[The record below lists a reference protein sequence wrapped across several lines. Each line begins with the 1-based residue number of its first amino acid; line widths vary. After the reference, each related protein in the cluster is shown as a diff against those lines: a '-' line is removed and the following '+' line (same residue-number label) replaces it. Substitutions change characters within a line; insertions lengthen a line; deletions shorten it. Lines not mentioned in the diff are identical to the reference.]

1 MKYDYIFKTDYNP
14 WTNKE
19 FTPIKVLDMALL
31 IMVTLLTVSS
41 FFSTCRCFLRGGRS
55 SSGDLPHLS
64 LACGWP
70 LGANGSLLCE
80 WRRLQGLR
88 VEDPSGARK
97 GSRTDVG
104 SGPGQPAWADRP
116 RPIPARFGRPW
127 VLRWLCTLPLP
138 FACFWRC
145 HPRVQDGGSP
155 CMKFGLLHFNPW
167 GCSFVALRSL
177 PPLEVISSS
186 SWTGTRLREC
196 SFELVR
202 ICPLCPCFPT

>member
-31 IMVTLLTVSS
+31 IMVTLPTVSS

-116 RPIPARFGRPW
+116 RPIPARFGRPFAP
-127 VLRWLCTLPLP
+127 VGPQVIMHFAPSICMFLAMSSSRPRWRFSVHEVRSSTLQSLGV
-138 FACFWRC
+138 F
-145 HPRVQDGGSP
+145 
-155 CMKFGLLHFNPW
+155 
-167 GCSFVALRSL
+167 LRSTSVL
-177 PPLEVISSS
+177 ATIGSDFIKLMNRNKTP
-186 SWTGTRLREC
+186 
-196 SFELVR
+196 
-202 ICPLCPCFPT
+202 